1 MKVGARLNR
10 KLALDRIAL
19 SRRPAHCGAFADE
32 RRIVAGEEGG
42 RERARKVHPVP
53 RQCVFSVA
61 VPTLRPSAC
70 HPASYGW
77 SSTSVRAGVREAGDR
92 ADYRAFA
99 SACVSPPTVAMGR
112 CVAPRPRVAARSSM
126 RGASLPATVE
136 ARRRRTRNAHPAP
149 SGSVAPPT
157 ATSAERDPVIWHG
170 CWFTA
175 VGFAR
180 LELELI
186 RSYQILLEPHFPKPI
201 RTT

>member
-1 MKVGARLNR
+1 MSGA
-10 KLALDRIAL
+10 
-19 SRRPAHCGAFADE
+19 SWPAKKADE
-32 RRIVAGEEGG
+32 SG
-42 RERARKVHPVP
+42 RARFIQFLGNAFSALPCPRFAPRRAIPRRTVGHRRACVP
-53 RQCVFSVA
+53 ACARPGIERITEPSHRRAYLHLPLRWAVA
-61 VPTLRPSAC
+61 MRPS
-70 HPASYGW
+70 
-77 SSTSVRAGVREAGDR
+77 
-92 ADYRAFA
+92 
-99 SACVSPPTVAMGR
+99 
-112 CVAPRPRVAARSSM
+112 VAPRPRVAARSSM

>member
-32 RRIVAGEEGG
+32 RRIVVGDEGG
-42 RERARKVHPVP
+42 GERARKVHPVP

-112 CVAPRPRVAARSSM
+112 CDAPFRCAAPARCGAFVDARRVVAGDGGGPTKADAKRSSRSLGQCGSADCHK
-126 RGASLPATVE
+126 RGTRPSNLAWVLVYCCWVREAGARTDKILP
-136 ARRRRTRNAHPAP
+136 N
-149 SGSVAPPT
+149 PT
-157 ATSAERDPVIWHG
+157 GAALS
-170 CWFTA
+170 
-175 VGFAR
+175 
-180 LELELI
+180 
-186 RSYQILLEPHFPKPI
+186 
-201 RTT
+201 